1 MLLGV
6 IILYVSLSVHMSRT
20 ICIYN
25 CIRHTGELPLYIIR
39 LSQTR
44 LSGSLLVNA
53 CALIQTV
60 SIWILINPLHDY
72 QLIERGHAYDQSA
85 GKRTVRSWAEESWGS
100 ALLQQPPLWV
110 PGTPH
115 DMRG

>member
-1 MLLGV
+1 MRGQGGPV
-6 IILYVSLSVHMSRT
+6 RPCVSTGAGTCALAVG
-20 ICIYN
+20 ICEVK
-25 CIRHTGELPLYIIR
+25 CPLV
-39 LSQTR
+39 LAKMFPDWG

-53 CALIQTV
+53 CLHLYKQI
-60 SIWILINPLHDY
+60 INPLHDY